1 MQHEVQLGSAHLAEG
16 SQGGVTRFAA
26 EVVARLVAKEAA
38 DGSGVREDLVM
49 RFMAAVSSMDS
60 AAFEE
65 LKPELRRAR
74 VSAAMLADLYI
85 PEVARRLGVAWETD
99 CVSFAQVTMGVARL
113 QAILREIGSSWSA
126 DAAAVGDETTLLLIL
141 PQGEQHTLGA
151 MVLAGRLRRMGMS
164 VSVRI
169 APTTKELADY
179 VAERAFDGALISI
192 ACEDRLETCRK
203 LVKTLKEASNGGLK
217 VAIGGALAE
226 ADENVMRLTGA
237 DVVTNDIALA
247 LQGLGVIGAMSPV
260 LETS

>member
-1 MQHEVQLGSAHLAEG
+1 MQHEVHLGSAHLAEG
-16 SQGGVTRFAA
+16 SPGGVSRFAA
-26 EVVARLVAKEAA
+26 EVVARLVAREAA
-38 DGSGVREDLVM
+38 DGSGLRDELLM
-49 RFMAAVSSMDS
+49 RFMAAVSSMDG

-85 PEVARRLGVAWETD
+85 PEVARRMGEAWEND
-99 CVSFAQVTMGVARL
+99 CLSFAQVTMGVARM
-113 QAILREIGSSWSA
+113 QAILREIGAGWSA
-126 DAAAVGDETTLLLIL
+126 DQAGLCETTTLLLVL

-151 MVLAGRLRRMGMS
+151 MVLAGRLRRMGIS

-169 APTTKELADY
+169 APTPGELADD
-179 VAERAFDGALISI
+179 VATRAYDGALISI

-203 LVKTLKEASNGGLK
+203 LVKTLKDASCGRLM
-217 VAIGGALAE
+217 VAVGGALAE

-247 LQGLGVIGAMSPV
+247 LERVGVMSPV
-260 LETS
+260 SPELETS

>member
-1 MQHEVQLGSAHLAEG
+1 MQHEVHLGSAHLAEG
-16 SQGGVTRFAA
+16 SQGGVSRFAA
-26 EVVARLVAKEAA
+26 EVVARLVAKDAA
-38 DGSGVREDLVM
+38 DGSGLREELLS
-49 RFMAAVSSMDS
+49 RFMLAVSSMDA

-85 PEVARRLGVAWETD
+85 PEVARRLGEAWETD

-113 QAILREIGSSWSA
+113 QAILREIGSGWSA
-126 DAAAVGDETTLLLIL
+126 DTAAIGEATTLLLIL

-151 MVLAGRLRRMGMS
+151 MVLAGRLRRMGIS
-164 VSVRI
+164 VSVKI
-169 APTTKELADY
+169 APSIAELAEY
-179 VAERAFDGALISI
+179 VAERSFDGALISI
-192 ACEDRLETCRK
+192 ACEDRLEICRK
-203 LVKTLKEASNGGLK
+203 LVKTLKEASDGRLK

-247 LQGLGVIGAMSPV
+247 LERVGVASGVLPE

>member
-1 MQHEVQLGSAHLAEG
+1 MQHEVHLGSAHLAEG
-16 SQGGVTRFAA
+16 SQGGVSRFAA

-38 DGSGVREDLVM
+38 DGSGLREELLT
-49 RFMAAVSSMDS
+49 RFMSAVASMDA
-60 AAFEE
+60 AAFED

-85 PEVARRLGVAWETD
+85 PEVARRLGEAWETD

-113 QAILREIGSSWSA
+113 QAILREIGSGWSA
-126 DAAAVGDETTLLLIL
+126 DTAAVGEATTLLLIL

-151 MVLAGRLRRMGMS
+151 MVLAGRLRRMGIS

-169 APTTKELADY
+169 APSLAELADY
-179 VAERAFDGALISI
+179 VAERSFDGALISI

-203 LVKTLKEASNGGLK
+203 LVKTLKEASDGRLR

-237 DVVTNDIALA
+237 DVVTNDVTLA
-247 LQGLGVIGAMSPV
+247 LERVGVASGVIPE